1 MKKNLNPYQQCFGN
15 VSSEVS
21 VDQYD
26 REDFCEVSLN
36 DLGVLTKRECVT
48 LPFELDGS
56 AFDLDPKD
64 PNKFARVDTP
74 ITMGSLEDQL
84 SDIENYINSVK
95 SQFEKLNDKS
105 N

>member
-1 MKKNLNPYQQCFGN
+1 MKKFLNPYQQCFGN
-15 VSSEVS
+15 FSTEVS
-21 VDQYD
+21 EDQYD

-36 DLGVLTKRECVT
+36 DVGVLTKRECVT

-84 SDIENYINSVK
+84 VDIENYISSVK
-95 SQFEKLNDKS
+95 SQIDKLNEKS
-105 N
+105 K